1 MPRQFGT
8 TSLQAPDKRT
18 VFPKPAQDAPAGRKR
33 LVSSAQL
40 LLSPIRASAD
50 RPPMRSRAK
59 ASGMTMIDESA
70 RGQLFSGARTF
81 SHWQERAVPG
91 EVIDSAM
98 TLALLGPTSGNCE
111 PMRVVLVKSAAGKE
125 RLLPCVSSGNSE
137 KVRTAPVTAIVAYD
151 TQFYEY
157 LPRLFPHTDARSWF
171 TSNEALATETA
182 FRNSSLQGAYFIMAL
197 RAHGLD
203 CGPMSGF
210 NPQAVDAAFFPD
222 GRYRVNF
229 LLNIG
234 YGDRGAL
241 HPRPPRL
248 ELAEV
253 ADWV

>member
-1 MPRQFGT
+1 
-8 TSLQAPDKRT
+8 
-18 VFPKPAQDAPAGRKR
+18 
-33 LVSSAQL
+33 
-40 LLSPIRASAD
+40 
-50 RPPMRSRAK
+50 
-59 ASGMTMIDESA
+59 MIDKAAVE
-70 RGQLFSGARTF
+70 QLFTDARTF
-81 SHWQERAVPG
+81 SRWQSRDIPDGLIENALT
-91 EVIDSAM
+91 M
-98 TLALLGPTSGNCE
+98 ALLGPTSGNCA
-111 PMRVVLVKSAAGKE
+111 PIRVVLVKGEEAKI
-125 RLLPCVSSGNSE
+125 RLLPCVSSGNAD

-151 TQFYEY
+151 TLFYEY

-182 FRNSSLQGAYFIMAL
+182 FRNSSLQGAYFILAL

-210 NPQAVDAAFFPD
+210 NPKAVDDTFFSD

-248 ELAEV
+248 GLGEV
-253 ADWV
+253 ATWA